1 MTRIR
6 RRARRQAKT
15 ETDLGIIERWF
26 TDKYNKPANDPLFL
40 SRTFANL
47 VEEFL
52 EDLAERRV
60 GLLEDLKT
68 CQDPQTSDRMDES
81 VQLIERILEIDAS
94 RNSWL
99 EEVEAA
105 LEAGRM
111 PEGI

>member
-1 MTRIR
+1 MR
-6 RRARRQAKT
+6 
-15 ETDLGIIERWF
+15 
-26 TDKYNKPANDPLFL
+26 
-40 SRTFANL
+40 L
-47 VEEFL
+47 VEIAVVREWVYKFWRSKLEEFL

-68 CQDPQTSDRMDES
+68 CQDPQLSDRMDES
-81 VQLIERILEIDAS
+81 IQMIEKILEIDAS